1 MKRPGWHRIAA
12 RVVLLTFTSC
22 MVACGGSEGQ
32 PPPPTSTAPPA
43 TMPPV
48 PTTLPPPPPT
58 EPPPPPQPPA
68 PPPTLPAQPPAQLN
82 KQELR
87 DLVAPVALYPDVV
100 LASLLP
106 ASTNADQIHDAAQYV
121 GNAQHVDQVPQDRGW
136 DGSVV
141 GLLQFPDVLRW
152 LDQNPA
158 WTDQMGQA
166 VTYQQGDVLQAI
178 QDYRHA
184 VNDVGNLK
192 SNQYQVVSAEPGQD
206 IRIEPAH
213 PDVVYVPSYDPAL
226 AVQPQPAQPAPGINP
241 WIAFGG
247 GAVVGALGAWALYSI
262 FDSDHGGTHVTNNYY
277 GGGGGG
283 YNRQIHA
290 YNNYYYARGRRPQQ
304 VQWTPRPR
312 AQRARV
318 EGWQHP
324 RRFEARP
331 ATAQAT
337 RATALRPPMQAT
349 TTGPGAAPTPA
360 QLRREQQQE
369 RRTQQQQN
377 RQQQEQ
383 LRQQNRQ
390 QRQEQ
395 KQQNRQQR
403 QEFQQQ
409 NRQQQQQMRQE
420 RQQEQRNQREQRQQN
435 REQQQ
440 QQRQQE
446 RQQQQQQRQQ
456 QRQQERQQQQQQRK
470 EQHQQQG
477 GGQNNKKKKQQQGQ

>member
-1 MKRPGWHRIAA
+1 MTRPGWHRIAA

-32 PPPPTSTAPPA
+32 TPPATTAPPA
-43 TMPPV
+43 TM
-48 PTTLPPPPPT
+48 PPPPPT
-58 EPPPPPQPPA
+58 EPPPTQPAQPPA

-82 KQELR
+82 KQEFR

-106 ASTNADQIHDAAQYV
+106 ASTFPDQVHDAAEYV
-121 GNAQHVDQVPQDRGW
+121 GNSQQVEQIPQDRGW

-141 GLLQFPDVLRW
+141 ALLQFPDVLRW

-184 VNDVGNLK
+184 VKDVGNLK

-206 IRIEPAH
+206 IRIEPAR

-226 AVQPQPAQPAPGINP
+226 AVEPQPAQPAPGINP

-262 FDSDHGGTHVTNNYY
+262 FDHDHGGGNTYVNNYY
-277 GGGGGG
+277 GGRGGG

-290 YNNYYYARGRRPQQ
+290 YKNYYYPRGRRPQE

-324 RRFEARP
+324 KRFEARP
-331 ATAQAT
+331 VTAQPR
-337 RATALRPPMQAT
+337 RAAALRPPMQANKT
-349 TTGPGAAPTPA
+349 APGAAPTPA

-377 RQQQEQ
+377 RQQQ
-383 LRQQNRQ
+383 
-390 QRQEQ
+390 QEL

-403 QEFQQQ
+403 QEKKQENREQRQQFQQQ
-409 NRQQQQQMRQE
+409 NRQQQQQQRQQRQE
-420 RQQEQRNQREQRQQN
+420 QQRNQRE
-435 REQQQ
+435 
-440 QQRQQE
+440 QRQQE
-446 RQQQQQQRQQ
+446 RQQQQQQRQH
-456 QRQQERQQQQQQRK
+456 ERQQQQQQRQQEHQQQQQQHK
-470 EQHQQQG
+470 EQHQQQQG
-477 GGQNNKKKKQQQGQ
+477 GGQNNNKKKKQGQ